1 MDLPPFDLITCTGVL
16 HHLPEPDRGLEAL
29 RSVLAPDGAMSLM
42 LYGRTGRM
50 AVYAGQE
57 LTRLINDGIDDPK
70 LKTQHTRALVQCLPE
85 TNWLLRGG
93 DREKILGELLDD
105 ESNLNDV
112 LLHDQDRAYSVP
124 EIYEFLAQA
133 QRLCNFLSVNSVTLD
148 RIFIFEDDITLVSG
162 LPVLRDFHQHG

>member
-1 MDLPPFDLITCTGVL
+1 
-16 HHLPEPDRGLEAL
+16 
-29 RSVLAPDGAMSLM
+29 
-42 LYGRTGRM
+42 M

-70 LKTQHTRALVQCLPE
+70 LKTQHARALVQCLPE

-133 QRLCNFLSVNSVTLD
+133 QLELIEFTSFYAEPPCCRFMYDPTAW
-148 RIFIFEDDITLVSG
+148 ITDPELKAHVGNMPRPRRRNVS
-162 LPVLRDFHQHG
+162 RHRMTST